1 MVVSIRLS
9 SFNLENL
16 NHQSEQTQEK
26 QNDEMK
32 KKMINFLNDNDL
44 K

>member
-1 MVVSIRLS
+1 MVVSIRLL

-32 KKMINFLNDNDL
+32 KMINFLNDDDL

>member
-1 MVVSIRLS
+1 MVVSIRLL

-16 NHQSEQTQEK
+16 NDKSEQTQEK

-32 KKMINFLNDNDL
+32 NIDN
-44 K
+44 